1 MEQERLDLFSQV
13 SLLKESKEALE
24 EELKVQSAAVVLN
37 ADDVAQQRVESNTLR
52 FVLTRCQIEK

>member
-52 FVLTRCQIEK
+52 FVLNRKIRP